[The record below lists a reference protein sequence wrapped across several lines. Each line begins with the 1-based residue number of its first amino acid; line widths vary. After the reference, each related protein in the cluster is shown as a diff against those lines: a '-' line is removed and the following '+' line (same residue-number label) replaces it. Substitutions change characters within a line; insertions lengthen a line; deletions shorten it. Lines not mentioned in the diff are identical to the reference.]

1 MKKDSLIKMHGASLL
16 MYIQN
21 PNPNSKNQKE
31 TRVRETLAASLSDDQ
46 KRTEWF
52 GFEAAV
58 QRRTR
63 NIL

>member
-21 PNPNSKNQKE
+21 PNPNPKNQKE
-31 TRVRETLAASLSDDQ
+31 TRVRETLTASLSDDQ

-63 NIL
+63 NIS

>member
-21 PNPNSKNQKE
+21 PNPNSKNQE

-63 NIL
+63 NIS